1 MDRIDVNPVIHAPFD
16 VTLSPGERLAA
27 LRIVD
32 ANANRA
38 AEGLR
43 VVEEYCRFGLN
54 DRHLTERC
62 KSMRH
67 TLIEALLQLPAAE
80 LNASRFSL
88 LDVGADIQLAS
99 EDDRDSLASVA
110 AASWQRVE
118 QALRSIEE
126 YGKLLSPSL
135 ARNAKLLRYEGYV
148 LAKACLTIADSQE
161 RLAGTKLYVLV
172 DGGVTRTALQNRAAE
187 LVAAGVHAIQLRDKT
202 LPDRELLVRASIVR
216 EQTRGTPTLFIMND
230 RPDLAMLAK
239 ADGLHIGQDE
249 LAVADVRRIVGPAML
264 IGVSTHDIDQARQAV
279 VDGANYLGCGPT
291 FPSGTKHFSQFPGL
305 DFLRE
310 VAAEIALPA
319 FAIGGITLEN
329 LPDVLATGVSRVAIG
344 GAMASQAG
352 ARATADQWL
361 AKLSSTEIVN
371 APGAKL

>member
-1 MDRIDVNPVIHAPFD
+1 M
-16 VTLSPGERLAA
+16 LSPGERSAA

-62 KSMRH
+62 KGMRH
-67 TLIEALLQLPAAE
+67 TLLEELLQLPAAE

-99 EDDRDSLASVA
+99 EDHRDSLASVA

-135 ARNAKLLRYEGYV
+135 ARKAKLLRYEGYV

-161 RLAGTKLYVLV
+161 RLAKTRLYVLV
-172 DGGVTRTALQNRAAE
+172 DGGVTRTALQNRVSD
-187 LVAAGVHAIQLRDKT
+187 LVAAGVHAIQLRDKK
-202 LPDRELLVRASIVR
+202 LPDRELLVRAGIVR

-239 ADGLHIGQDE
+239 ADGVHIGQDE
-249 LAVADVRRIVGPAML
+249 LPVADVRRIVGPAML
-264 IGVSTHDIDQARQAV
+264 VGVSTHDIDQARQAV

-291 FPSGTKHFSQFPGL
+291 FPSGTKQFSQFPGL

-319 FAIGGITLEN
+319 FAIGGITHEN
-329 LPDVLATGVSRVAIG
+329 LPDVLATGFSRVAIG
-344 GAMASQAG
+344 GALASQAD
-352 ARATADQWL
+352 ARATAADWL
-361 AKLSSTEIVN
+361 AKLGSAEIVN
-371 APGAKL
+371 APGGKL